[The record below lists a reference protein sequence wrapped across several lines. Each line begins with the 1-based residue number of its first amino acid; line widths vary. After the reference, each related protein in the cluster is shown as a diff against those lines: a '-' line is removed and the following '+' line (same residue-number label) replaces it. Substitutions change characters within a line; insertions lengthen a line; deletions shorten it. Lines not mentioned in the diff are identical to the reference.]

1 MEWQGSRLQEQ
12 THAFMQSLK
21 GTDSRQNTL
30 LSSIPLWAPLGV
42 FVVVFTFL
50 MTNFG
55 MTPVDMSS
63 FATPQSGN
71 ATTTDMSKAFEAR
84 ELLVYDP
91 SESVSSDIVRS
102 GYAVIETLELKDLGI
117 KVQRLRV
124 PTGVSVAEALSDLR
138 KRFPKLEIDANHH
151 IRTSDPS

>member
-1 MEWQGSRLQEQ
+1 MGRLQRQ
-12 THAFMQSLK
+12 THAMVQSFK
-21 GTDSRQNTL
+21 DTGSQKNTFIA
-30 LSSIPLWAPLGV
+30 SIPLWGPLGV
-42 FVVVFTFL
+42 FVLAFTFL

-63 FATPQSGN
+63 FATPPTGN
-71 ATTTDMSKAFEAR
+71 AETTDMSKAFEAR

-102 GYAVIETLELKDLGI
+102 GYAVIETLEMKDLGI

-124 PTGVSVAEALSDLR
+124 PAGVSVPDALSDLR
-138 KRFPKLEIDANHH
+138 QRFPTFEFDTNSE